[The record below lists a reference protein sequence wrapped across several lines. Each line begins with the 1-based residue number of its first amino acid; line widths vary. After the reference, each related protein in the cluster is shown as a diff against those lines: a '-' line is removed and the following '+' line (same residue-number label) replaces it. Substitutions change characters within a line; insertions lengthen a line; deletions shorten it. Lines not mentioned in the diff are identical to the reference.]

1 MHNYPVKHVTP
12 GMNFGFSPLMCSPFS
27 CDTCEFCWEFP
38 AGAPSW
44 EEGRL
49 EQYALSPVDLVAVH
63 LQGQQRDFAAEREG
77 AALWKSG
84 CHAIPCATFWWGAH
98 PPPNKYM
105 IRQNF
110 NSKVGRTRV
119 QDAGSLNPGNF
130 AEPCSI
136 DAPRSTLGSF
146 HL

>member
-27 CDTCEFCWEFP
+27 CDTCEFSREFP

-44 EEGRL
+44 EEGQL

-63 LQGQQRDFAAEREG
+63 LQGQQRGFAVEREG

-84 CHAIPCATFWWGAH
+84 CHAIPC
-98 PPPNKYM
+98 
-105 IRQNF
+105 
-110 NSKVGRTRV
+110 
-119 QDAGSLNPGNF
+119 
-130 AEPCSI
+130 EC
-136 DAPRSTLGSF
+136 STLWLEAWKRILRQISTGLGYSSTPR
-146 HL
+146 LRELASW